1 MPSISKFG
9 RNRTVTNNTTEDI
22 TTDGG
27 TYDWASANGTVY
39 NPGPPARD

>member
-27 TYDWASANGTVY
+27 TVY